1 MPASYRSARRAAA
14 LKCWCSTGRTVAFSI
29 QNPEKSESA
38 VARWARSTCW
48 VRNFIDK
55 AAENSVT
62 TQSLMAKSSELFERI
77 HASMREPS
85 RSALTA
91 EREGSRI
98 EAWIR
103 SNSSDDFAISDW
115 VVTEF
120 SAALSMKLRTQQVDL
135 AQRATALS
143 LFSGF
148 CIEKATVLPVEHQH
162 FSAAARLAD
171 RYDAGIRAGDA
182 LHLASPR
189 ITARRCV
196 PWTAG

>member
-1 MPASYRSARRAAA
+1 M
-14 LKCWCSTGRTVAFSI
+14 
-29 QNPEKSESA
+29 
-38 VARWARSTCW
+38 
-48 VRNFIDK
+48 
-55 AAENSVT
+55 
-62 TQSLMAKSSELFERI
+62 SLYLDTSLLV
-77 HASMREPS
+77 
-85 RSALTA
+85 SALTA

-182 LHLASPR
+182 LHLAVAADHGA
-189 ITARRCV
+189 TLCTLDRRLSD
-196 PWTAG
+196 AGPSLGIATLLV